1 MKKLL
6 IAAVVL
12 AAAVACG
19 EAASTTQSHQP
30 LALSDGTARQ
40 APDKSTAA
48 VPPGQTT
55 YAPNQ
60 PVPTPIQG
68 PLVIRQA
75 QLTVSVASGSFDS
88 KLSDVRHL
96 VELEQ
101 GFIAGTDAQANPQLP
116 ADRIRTGVTSL
127 MAPAT
132 NLDETLGAPAKPRK
146 GQ

>member
-6 IAAVVL
+6 IAAVIL

-19 EAASTTQSHQP
+19 EASSSSQAHQP
-30 LALSDGTARQ
+30 LALSNGSAQQ

-48 VPPGQTT
+48 LPPGQTT

-60 PVPTPIQG
+60 PAPLPIHG

-96 VELEQ
+96 VELEH
-101 GFIAGTDAQANPQLP
+101 GPIPATDGQVNPQLP
-116 ADRIRTGVTSL
+116 PDRILTRL
-127 MAPAT
+127 
-132 NLDETLGAPAKPRK
+132 L
-146 GQ
+146 

>member
-6 IAAVVL
+6 IAVVIL

-19 EAASTTQSHQP
+19 EASSSSQAHQP
-30 LALSDGTARQ
+30 LALSNGSAQQ

-48 VPPGQTT
+48 LPPGQTT

-60 PVPTPIQG
+60 PAPMPLQG

-75 QLTVSVASGSFDS
+75 QLTASITSASFGS

-96 VELEQ
+96 VQLQQ
-101 GFIAGTDAQANPQLP
+101 GFIAVTTAQLN
-116 ADRIRTGVTSL
+116 
-127 MAPAT
+127 
-132 NLDETLGAPAKPRK
+132 
-146 GQ
+146 